1 MSFSTAFNRLIANG
15 LITLCFAMAGQGVY
29 AAEADGDSCVPVGK
43 WVIPGE
49 HGTYTLHDVMQR
61 LADKQI
67 LLLGEHHDNPEH
79 HRWELQTLAALYGRH
94 PNMVIGFE
102 MFPRRVQPALDRW
115 VRGEL
120 SKKEFLKQTDWNTV
134 WSYDAAMY
142 MPIFNFAR
150 MNRIPIYALNMDRS
164 LISRIRD
171 DGLNAISAKERDGVT
186 EPAPPSDDY
195 LEMLDEIY
203 QQHGVTPDKKESA
216 EKLYKDD
223 KHFHAFVR
231 GQLLWDRVMAAKL
244 AELARRDDHPL
255 VVGVMGGGHL
265 VDHFGIPHQL
275 NAMGIHDSVVL
286 VPWDKR
292 YDCDTLQP
300 EYADVVFGMRA
311 PPAAAD
317 ASDHKPRLGVFLAA
331 GDQGPKITEVIA
343 DSVAR
348 ATGIKKG
355 DVVVEMAGRPVK
367 KVMEVV
373 DTVQAMA
380 PGTWLPMTVMR
391 DHKRIDL
398 VAKFPPD
405 TAASSVP

>member
-1 MSFSTAFNRLIANG
+1 MSFSTTFNRLIANG
-15 LITLCFAMAGQGVY
+15 LLILVMALTARGVA

-49 HGTYTLHDVMQR
+49 HGTFSTHALLQR
-61 LADKQI
+61 LSDKHI
-67 LLLGEHHDNPEH
+67 ILLGEHHDNREH
-79 HRWELQTLAALYGRH
+79 HRWELQTLAALYGQH
-94 PNMVIGFE
+94 PDMVIGFE

-120 SKKEFLKQTDWNTV
+120 SEKAFLKQTDWNTV

-150 MNRIPIYALNMDRS
+150 MNRIPMYAINMDRS

-171 DGLNAISAKERDGVT
+171 KGLAAIPAKERDGVT

-203 QQHGVTPDKKESA
+203 QQHGITPDKKESG
-216 EKLYKDD
+216 ELLYKDD

-231 GQLLWDRVMAAKL
+231 GQLLWDRVMAEGLAK
-244 AELARRDDHPL
+244 LARRDDHPL
-255 VVGVMGGGHL
+255 VVGVTGGGHL

-275 NAMGIHDSVVL
+275 NALGIHDSAVL

-300 EYADVVFGMRA
+300 EYADVVFGVRA
-311 PPAAAD
+311 PPAQAD
-317 ASDHKPRLGVFLAA
+317 AAGHKPRLGVFLAS
-331 GDQGPKITEVIA
+331 DKEGPKITEVID
-343 DSVAR
+343 DSVAKT
-348 ATGIKKG
+348 TGIEKG
-355 DVVVEMAGRPVK
+355 DVIVEMAGRPVK
-367 KVMEVV
+367 KVMEAV
-373 DTVQAMA
+373 DTVQAMQ

-391 DHKRIDL
+391 DHKRVDL

-405 TAASSVP
+405 TTPPPP

>member
-1 MSFSTAFNRLIANG
+1 VSPTTAFKRLVTDG
-15 LITLCFAMAGQGVY
+15 LIILFLALTAPWAG
-29 AAEADGDSCVPVGK
+29 ANAADGDSCVPVAK

-49 HGTYTLHDVMQR
+49 HGTFSTHDVLQR
-61 LADKQI
+61 LADKRVI
-67 LLLGEHHDNPEH
+67 LLGEHHDNQEH
-79 HRWELQTLAALYGRH
+79 HRWELQTLAALYGQH

-120 SKKEFLKQTDWNTV
+120 SEKEFLKQTDWNTV

-150 MNRIPIYALNMDRS
+150 MNRIPMYAINMDRK
-164 LISRIRD
+164 LISRMRD
-171 DGLNAISAKERDGVT
+171 EGMDAIPEKERDGVT

-203 QQHGVTPDKKESA
+203 QQHGVTTDKKEPG
-216 EKLYKDD
+216 EQLYKDD

-231 GQLLWDRVMAAKL
+231 GQLLWDRVMAEKL
-244 AELARRDDHPL
+244 AKLARRDDHPL
-255 VVGVMGGGHL
+255 VVGVVGGGHL

-275 NAMGIHDSVVL
+275 NALGIHDSAVL

-292 YDCDTLQP
+292 YDCDTLRP
-300 EYADVVFGMRA
+300 KYADVVFGVRA
-311 PPAAAD
+311 PPSAAD
-317 ASDHKPRLGVFLAA
+317 ADGHKPRLGVFLAS
-331 GDQGPKITEVIA
+331 GDEGPKITDVID
-343 DSVAR
+343 DSVAK

-355 DVVVEMAGRPVK
+355 DVIVEMAGRPVK
-367 KVMEVV
+367 KVMEAVE
-373 DTVQAMA
+373 TVQAMQ
-380 PGTWLPMTVMR
+380 PGTWLPMAVMR

-405 TAASSVP
+405 VAAPTTP